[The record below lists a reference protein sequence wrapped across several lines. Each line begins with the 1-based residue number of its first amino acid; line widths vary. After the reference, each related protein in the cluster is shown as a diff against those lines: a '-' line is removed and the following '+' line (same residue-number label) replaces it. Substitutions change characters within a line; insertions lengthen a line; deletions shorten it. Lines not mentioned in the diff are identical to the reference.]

1 MGRRRKE
8 LQNLKISRGQTSPD
22 ITLSPEDA
30 VSPRKVAPLR
40 ISLQSR
46 PPRIKP
52 ACGPCTLESK
62 ALPPCFVDLRSK
74 AARKEAWITSQ
85 ESKGKDRKAIEAE
98 DKRIDTLFSKLPKPK
113 KKYFLREL
121 SAEDIRSIPMG
132 EKQKTTPALE
142 YVEGDTRP
150 KSPCP
155 PFENVTPPPPPPSS
169 PSSPSPP
176 SPSSPPPPP
185 PPPILP
191 PYPLPKKPK
200 LTPTG
205 ELLMEARQIPQMPQ
219 EPVPQMPQ
227 MPVPQVPRLS
237 NLETG
242 QTIDLPAIE
251 ASVNLPSTRT
261 ADEAFLKIHEHLDRI
276 QEQVSQIGQ
285 QSGVVGCS
293 TIPLFNIKREP
304 GHIVT
309 TPPLMKMPRLFEK
322 QFTIAP
328 QRMVLGSSSASTYY
342 LSTQEVRRAEVTMG
356 FTSRLSHLLFESLRL
371 DEEFERLAGLDRLP
385 WPCQQ
390 FHMERLLQPLMQ
402 VRSVAGITSYLE
414 SKLGKD
420 SNIAKSAF
428 DMNAQFQIAKVNQ
441 SFTDENGTA
450 FRASINESLFNV
462 TSDPDYLKTENFPCL
477 PCLPVGEEL
486 WKALTYNRNN
496 TSFIDNFSFV
506 TWLAAHDAYLA
517 RAVVAPIWE
526 SGHYS
531 HVSLLSTRPSTIKFS
546 SDADITST
554 PKTIRSLKI
563 ATVLL
568 ASKIVKFRLNHS

>member
-8 LQNLKISRGQTSPD
+8 LQNLKLSRGQTSPD

-46 PPRIKP
+46 PPRVKP

-113 KKYFLREL
+113 KSYFLREL

-205 ELLMEARQIPQMPQ
+205 QLLMEARQIPQMPQ
-219 EPVPQMPQ
+219 EPVPQIPQ
-227 MPVPQVPRLS
+227 MTVPQVPQLS

-251 ASVNLPSTRT
+251 ASANLPTTRT

-276 QEQVSQIGQ
+276 QEQFSQLVHQ
-285 QSGVVGCS
+285 PNLVGCS
-293 TIPLFNIKREP
+293 TVPLYNIKKEP
-304 GHIVT
+304 GHVLNT
-309 TPPLMKMPRLFEK
+309 SPWTRLPRLF
-322 QFTIAP
+322 QSQYTIAP
-328 QRMVLGSSSASTYY
+328 NRIVLGSSAATTYC
-342 LSTQEVRRAEVTMG
+342 LSTSEIRKAEVTMG
-356 FTSRLSHLLFESLRL
+356 FTSRLSHLLFETLRL
-371 DEEFERLAGLDRLP
+371 DQDFEGLVNIDRLP
-385 WPCQQ
+385 WVCQEYQ
-390 FHMERLLQPLMQ
+390 LEKLLQPLMQ
-402 VRSVAGITSYLE
+402 VRSLSGITAYLE
-414 SKLGKD
+414 ERLGKD
-420 SNIAKSAF
+420 SSIAKSAF
-428 DMNAQFQIAKVNQ
+428 DMNCQFQMAKINH
-441 SFTDENGTA
+441 SFSDENGTN
-450 FRASINESLFNV
+450 FKASLGESLFSV
-462 TSDPDYLKTENFPCL
+462 TSDPDFLKKEYFPQL
-477 PCLPVGEEL
+477 PCLPIGEEL
-486 WKALTYNRNN
+486 WKSLTFSRNN
-496 TSFIDNFSFV
+496 ASIFDNFSFT
-506 TWLAAHDAYLA
+506 TWIAAHDAFLG
-517 RAVVAPIWE
+517 RAIVAPLWE
-526 SGHYS
+526 SGFHS
-531 HVSLLSTRPSTIKFS
+531 HLSLLSTRPSTIKIS
-546 SDADITST
+546 PDSDIMPT
-554 PKTIRSLKI
+554 PKTIRALKI
-563 ATVLL
+563 SLVLL
-568 ASKIVKFRLNHS
+568 ASKIIKFRY

>member
-46 PPRIKP
+46 PPRVKP

-85 ESKGKDRKAIEAE
+85 ESKGKNRKAIEAE

-113 KKYFLREL
+113 KSYFLREL
-121 SAEDIRSIPMG
+121 SADDIRSIPMG

-150 KSPCP
+150 RSPCP

-169 PSSPSPP
+169 PSSPPPP
-176 SPSSPPPPP
+176 SPSPP

-205 ELLMEARQIPQMPQ
+205 QLLMEARQIPQMPQ
-219 EPVPQMPQ
+219 EPVPQIPQ
-227 MPVPQVPRLS
+227 MTVPQVPQLS

-251 ASVNLPSTRT
+251 ASANLPTTRT

-276 QEQVSQIGQ
+276 QEQFSQLVHQ
-285 QSGVVGCS
+285 PNLVGCS
-293 TIPLFNIKREP
+293 TVPLYNIKKEP
-304 GHIVT
+304 GHMLNT
-309 TPPLMKMPRLFEK
+309 SPWTRLPRLF
-322 QFTIAP
+322 QSQYTIAP
-328 QRMVLGSSSASTYY
+328 NRMVLGSSAATTYC
-342 LSTQEVRRAEVTMG
+342 LSTSEIRKAEVTMG
-356 FTSRLSHLLFESLRL
+356 FTSRLSHLLFETLRL
-371 DEEFERLAGLDRLP
+371 DQDFEGLLNLDRLP
-385 WPCQQ
+385 YVCQEYQ
-390 FHMERLLQPLMQ
+390 LEKLLQPLMQ
-402 VRSVAGITSYLE
+402 VRSLSGITAYLE
-414 SKLGKD
+414 ERLGKD
-420 SNIAKSAF
+420 SSIAKSAF
-428 DMNAQFQIAKVNQ
+428 DMNCQFQMAKINH
-441 SFTDENGTA
+441 SFSDENGTN
-450 FRASINESLFNV
+450 FKASLGESLFSV
-462 TSDPDYLKTENFPCL
+462 TSDPDFLKKEYFPQL
-477 PCLPVGEEL
+477 PCLPIGEEL
-486 WKALTYNRNN
+486 WKSLTFSRNN
-496 TSFIDNFSFV
+496 ASIFDNFSFT
-506 TWLAAHDAYLA
+506 TWIAAHDAFLG
-517 RAVVAPIWE
+517 RAIVAPLWE
-526 SGHYS
+526 SGHHS
-531 HVSLLSTRPSTIKFS
+531 HLSLLSTRPSTIKIS
-546 SDADITST
+546 PDSDIMPT
-554 PKTIRSLKI
+554 PKTIRALKI
-563 ATVLL
+563 SLVLL
-568 ASKIVKFRLNHS
+568 ASKIIKFRY

>member
-46 PPRIKP
+46 PPRVKP

-169 PSSPSPP
+169 PSSPPPP
-176 SPSSPPPPP
+176 SPSPP

-205 ELLMEARQIPQMPQ
+205 QLLMEARQIPQMPQ
-219 EPVPQMPQ
+219 EPVPQIPQ
-227 MPVPQVPRLS
+227 MTVPQVPQLS

-251 ASVNLPSTRT
+251 ASANLPTTRT

-276 QEQVSQIGQ
+276 QEQFSQLVHQ
-285 QSGVVGCS
+285 PNLVGYS
-293 TIPLFNIKREP
+293 TVPLYSIKKEP
-304 GHIVT
+304 GHVLNT
-309 TPPLMKMPRLFEK
+309 SPWTRLPRLF
-322 QFTIAP
+322 QSQYTIAP
-328 QRMVLGSSSASTYY
+328 NRIVLGSSAATTYC
-342 LSTQEVRRAEVTMG
+342 LSTSEIRKAEVTMG
-356 FTSRLSHLLFESLRL
+356 FTSRLSHLLFETLRL
-371 DEEFERLAGLDRLP
+371 DKNFEGLLNLDRLP
-385 WPCQQ
+385 YVCQEYQ
-390 FHMERLLQPLMQ
+390 LEKLLQPLMQ
-402 VRSVAGITSYLE
+402 VRSLSGITAYLE
-414 SKLGKD
+414 ERLGKD
-420 SNIAKSAF
+420 SSIAKSAF
-428 DMNAQFQIAKVNQ
+428 DMNCQFQMAKINH
-441 SFTDENGTA
+441 SFSDENGTN
-450 FRASINESLFNV
+450 FKASLGESLFSV
-462 TSDPDYLKTENFPCL
+462 TSDPDFLKKEYFPQL
-477 PCLPVGEEL
+477 PCLPIGEEL
-486 WKALTYNRNN
+486 WKSLTFSRNN
-496 TSFIDNFSFV
+496 ASIFDNFSFT
-506 TWLAAHDAYLA
+506 TWIAAHDAFLG
-517 RAVVAPIWE
+517 RAIVAPLWE
-526 SGHYS
+526 SGFHS
-531 HVSLLSTRPSTIKFS
+531 HLSLLSTRPSTIKIS
-546 SDADITST
+546 PDSDIMPT
-554 PKTIRSLKI
+554 PKTIRALKI
-563 ATVLL
+563 SLVLL
-568 ASKIVKFRLNHS
+568 ASKIIKFRY

>member
-46 PPRIKP
+46 PPRVKP

-85 ESKGKDRKAIEAE
+85 ESKGKNRKAIEAE

-113 KKYFLREL
+113 KSYFLREL

-205 ELLMEARQIPQMPQ
+205 QLLMEARQIPQMPQ
-219 EPVPQMPQ
+219 EPVPQIPQ
-227 MPVPQVPRLS
+227 MTVPQVPQLS

-251 ASVNLPSTRT
+251 ASANLPTTRT

-276 QEQVSQIGQ
+276 QEQFSQLVHQ
-285 QSGVVGCS
+285 PNLVGCS
-293 TIPLFNIKREP
+293 TVPLYSIKKEP
-304 GHIVT
+304 GHVLNT
-309 TPPLMKMPRLFEK
+309 SPWTRLPRLF
-322 QFTIAP
+322 QSQYTIAP
-328 QRMVLGSSSASTYY
+328 NRIVLGSSAATTYC
-342 LSTQEVRRAEVTMG
+342 LSTSEIRKAEVTMG
-356 FTSRLSHLLFESLRL
+356 FTSRLSHLLFETLRL
-371 DEEFERLAGLDRLP
+371 DQDFEGLLNLDRLP
-385 WPCQQ
+385 YVCQEYQ
-390 FHMERLLQPLMQ
+390 LEKLLQPLMQ
-402 VRSVAGITSYLE
+402 VRSLSGITAYLE
-414 SKLGKD
+414 ERLGKD
-420 SNIAKSAF
+420 SSIAKSAF
-428 DMNAQFQIAKVNQ
+428 DMNCQFQMAKINH
-441 SFTDENGTA
+441 SFSDENGTN
-450 FRASINESLFNV
+450 FKASLGESLFSV
-462 TSDPDYLKTENFPCL
+462 TSDPDFLKKEYFPQL
-477 PCLPVGEEL
+477 PCLPIGEEL
-486 WKALTYNRNN
+486 WKSLTFSRNN
-496 TSFIDNFSFV
+496 ASIFDNFSFT
-506 TWLAAHDAYLA
+506 TWIAAHDAFLG
-517 RAVVAPIWE
+517 RAIVAPLWE
-526 SGHYS
+526 SGFHS
-531 HVSLLSTRPSTIKFS
+531 HLSLLSTRPSTIKIS
-546 SDADITST
+546 PDSDIMPT
-554 PKTIRSLKI
+554 PKTIRALKI
-563 ATVLL
+563 SLVLL
-568 ASKIVKFRLNHS
+568 ASKIIKFRY

>member
-46 PPRIKP
+46 PPRVKP

-113 KKYFLREL
+113 KSYFLREL

-169 PSSPSPP
+169 PSSPPPP
-176 SPSSPPPPP
+176 SPSPP

-205 ELLMEARQIPQMPQ
+205 QLLMEARQIPQMPQ
-219 EPVPQMPQ
+219 EPVPQIPQ
-227 MPVPQVPRLS
+227 MTVPQVPQLS

-251 ASVNLPSTRT
+251 ASANLPTTRT

-276 QEQVSQIGQ
+276 QEQFSQLVHQ
-285 QSGVVGCS
+285 PNLVGYS
-293 TIPLFNIKREP
+293 TVPLYSIKKEP
-304 GHIVT
+304 GHVLNT
-309 TPPLMKMPRLFEK
+309 SPWTRLPRLF
-322 QFTIAP
+322 QSQYTIAP
-328 QRMVLGSSSASTYY
+328 NRIVLGSSAATTYC
-342 LSTQEVRRAEVTMG
+342 LSTSEIRKAEVTMG
-356 FTSRLSHLLFESLRL
+356 FTSRLSHLLFETLRL
-371 DEEFERLAGLDRLP
+371 DKNFEGLLNLDRLP
-385 WPCQQ
+385 YVCQEYQ
-390 FHMERLLQPLMQ
+390 
-402 VRSVAGITSYLE
+402 LE
-414 SKLGKD
+414 
-420 SNIAKSAF
+420 
-428 DMNAQFQIAKVNQ
+428 
-441 SFTDENGTA
+441 
-450 FRASINESLFNV
+450 
-462 TSDPDYLKTENFPCL
+462 
-477 PCLPVGEEL
+477 
-486 WKALTYNRNN
+486 
-496 TSFIDNFSFV
+496 
-506 TWLAAHDAYLA
+506 
-517 RAVVAPIWE
+517 
-526 SGHYS
+526 
-531 HVSLLSTRPSTIKFS
+531 
-546 SDADITST
+546 
-554 PKTIRSLKI
+554 
-563 ATVLL
+563 
-568 ASKIVKFRLNHS
+568 